1 MRVNGMK
8 ATWWVL
14 DTETSETI
22 AICMTKAD
30 ADFICEV
37 YTAKNGNKYVVR
49 VSYMR

>member
-1 MRVNGMK
+1 MKINGMK

-14 DTETSETI
+14 DTETNETI

-37 YTAKNGNKYVVR
+37 YTAKNGDKYVVR
-49 VSYMR
+49 VAFTR